1 MHGFMKNYRST
12 FILLGAV
19 ILGAIVGA
27 VWGEGAKVLNP
38 FGTLFLNLMLVII
51 VPLIFV
57 TISLAIAKM
66 QKPKRL
72 GKIMTAIAAV
82 IIATSLVAVLVG
94 VAATAPVKLVNP
106 ADGERIK
113 NELNMDAQEE
123 EAEDISFLERTVQTL
138 TVGDFSSLL
147 TRSNLLALIVFAI
160 LFGLSANA
168 VGEKA
173 APVVKLLDSLSEIIF
188 KFIKY
193 TMYYAPFGLACY
205 MAALVGTFGGEI
217 ALGYAKTF
225 MVYLA
230 VSLLFFFVVYSLYAL
245 LAGGKRG
252 FTAFWKN
259 VLPTAVTALATCSS
273 AATIPVNIT
282 SAKKMGV
289 SDDIAET
296 IIPLGTNLHKDG
308 SIIGSVFKVLFLAYL
323 FGMDMRSF
331 DSILNVLLVSL
342 VATLLVT
349 AVPIGGGTISELM
362 IITMMGFP
370 IAALPILTIIA
381 TIIDPPATMLN
392 AVGNTSS
399 ALLAARMV
407 DGKDWMEKQT
417 ESQASVKA

>member
-1 MHGFMKNYRST
+1 MKISWKNYRST
-12 FILLGAV
+12 LILLGAV

-72 GKIMTAIAAV
+72 GKIMTSIAAV

-94 VAATAPVKLVNP
+94 VAATTPVRLVET

-113 NELNMDAQEE
+113 SELSTDAAQE
-123 EAEDISFLERTVQTL
+123 EAEDITILERTVSAI
-138 TVGDFSSLL
+138 TVGDFSALL

-160 LFGLSANA
+160 LFGLAANA
-168 VGEKA
+168 AGEKA
-173 APVVKLLDSLSEIIF
+173 VPVVKLLDSLSEVIF
-188 KFIKY
+188 KFIKF
-193 TMYYAPFGLACY
+193 TMYYAPIGLGCY

-225 MVYLA
+225 GMYLL

-245 LAGGKRG
+245 IAGGRRG

-273 AATIPVNIT
+273 AAAIPVNIT

-323 FGMDMRSF
+323 FGMDMSSF
-331 DSILNVLLVSL
+331 DSIIKVLLVSL

-349 AVPIGGGTISELM
+349 AVPIGGGTISEMM
-362 IITMMGFP
+362 ILTMMGFP
-370 IAALPILTIIA
+370 VAALPILTIIA

-399 ALLAARMV
+399 SLLAARMV
-407 DGKDWMEKQT
+407 DGKDWMGKET
-417 ESQASVKA
+417 APTAFM

>member
-1 MHGFMKNYRST
+1 MKSFFKNYRST
-12 FILLGAV
+12 MILLGAV

-72 GKIMTAIAAV
+72 GKIMTAIVTV
-82 IIATSLVAVLVG
+82 IVATSLVAVLVG
-94 VAATAPVKLVNP
+94 VAATAPVKLVDP
-106 ADGERIK
+106 SDGERIK
-113 NELNMDAQEE
+113 SELTTDAAKE
-123 EAEDISFLERTVQTL
+123 EAEDVSFLERTVSTL
-138 TVGDFSSLL
+138 TVGDFASLL
-147 TRSNLLALIVFAI
+147 TRSNLLALIAFSI

-173 APVVKLLDSLSEIIF
+173 APVVKLLDSISVIIF

-225 MVYLA
+225 GVYLA
-230 VSLLFFFVVYSLYAL
+230 VSLLFFFIVYSLYAL
-245 LAGGKRG
+245 IAGGKSG

-323 FGMDMRSF
+323 FGMDMSSF
-331 DSILNVLLVSL
+331 NSIVNVLLVSL
-342 VATLLVT
+342 VATLLVM
-349 AVPIGGGTISELM
+349 AVPIGGGTISEMM

-370 IAALPILTIIA
+370 VAALPILTIIA

-407 DGKDWMEKQT
+407 DGKDWMGKGTGAKKE
-417 ESQASVKA
+417 AAL

>member
-1 MHGFMKNYRST
+1 MKTFWKNYRST
-12 FILLGAV
+12 LILLGAV

-72 GKIMTAIAAV
+72 GKIMTSIAAV

-94 VAATAPVKLVNP
+94 VAATTPVKLVET

-113 NELNMDAQEE
+113 SELSTDAAQE
-123 EAEDISFLERTVQTL
+123 EAEDITILERTVSAI
-138 TVGDFSSLL
+138 TVGDFSALL

-160 LFGLSANA
+160 LFGLAANA
-168 VGEKA
+168 AGEKA
-173 APVVKLLDSLSEIIF
+173 VPVVNLLDSLSEVIF
-188 KFIKY
+188 KFIKF
-193 TMYYAPFGLACY
+193 TMYYAPIGLGCY

-225 MVYLA
+225 GMYLL

-245 LAGGKRG
+245 IAGGRRG

-273 AATIPVNIT
+273 AAAIPVNIT

-323 FGMDMRSF
+323 FGMDMSSF
-331 DSILNVLLVSL
+331 DSI
-342 VATLLVT
+342 
-349 AVPIGGGTISELM
+349 I
-362 IITMMGFP
+362 
-370 IAALPILTIIA
+370 
-381 TIIDPPATMLN
+381 
-392 AVGNTSS
+392 
-399 ALLAARMV
+399 
-407 DGKDWMEKQT
+407 
-417 ESQASVKA
+417 